1 VARKRTIEDLT
12 TEELR
17 HLLMEKRR
25 SERQARLEA
34 YRRTG
39 RVIQVEPQPET
50 APLDGLRTEVL
61 DSDGNT
67 SPQPR
72 SPRRVWMD
80 RLLFLVEF
88 AAVVGLVIVLVN
100 TFYGLQVINA
110 EAASALIQPTLTPTA
125 LIRAVVLPSGHTPPN
140 SPGGSQFNEAE
151 IPEHL
156 RPMVQ
161 SLANLPVPT
170 ASPEQA
176 QRIQIAAIRVDA
188 PIVMGDLPEQLK
200 KGVGQ
205 NLLNPVNPGQKGN
218 LILSAHNDIFGQIFR
233 DLDQLKAG
241 DEIVIYTNQRSYVYT
256 VRETLIV
263 NPDQV
268 EVMAP
273 TRDAVVTLVSCYPYM
288 VDNKRII
295 VVADL
300 QAER

>member
-1 VARKRTIEDLT
+1 VARKRNIDDLT

-17 HLLMEKRR
+17 HLLVEKRR
-25 SERQARLEA
+25 AERQGRLDA

-39 RVIQVEPQPET
+39 RVIQVEPQPEIS
-50 APLDGLRTEVL
+50 PLDGLRTEPL
-61 DSDGNT
+61 ESDGGTPNA
-67 SPQPR
+67 PR
-72 SPRRVWMD
+72 SKRRVWMD

-88 AAVVGLVIVLVN
+88 AAVIGLVIVLVN

-110 EAASALIQPTLTPTA
+110 EAASALIQPTLTPTP

-161 SLANLPVPT
+161 SLANLPLPT

-176 QRIQIAAIRVDA
+176 QRIQIAAIQVDA
-188 PIVMGDLPEQLK
+188 PVVMGDLAEQLK

-205 NLLNPVNPGQKGN
+205 NLINPINPGQKGN
-218 LILSAHNDIFGQIFR
+218 LVLSAHNDIYGEIFR

-241 DEIVIYTNQRSYVYT
+241 DEIIIYTNQRSYVYT
-256 VRETLIV
+256 VRETQIV
-263 NPDQV
+263 KPDQV
-268 EVMAP
+268 EVMAQ
-273 TRDAVVTLVSCYPYM
+273 TRDAVVTLISCYPYM
-288 VDNKRII
+288 VDKQRI
-295 VVADL
+295 VVIADL
-300 QAER
+300 RDER

>member
-1 VARKRTIEDLT
+1 MARKRNIDDLT

-17 HLLMEKRR
+17 HLLVEKRR
-25 SERQARLEA
+25 AERQGRLDA

-39 RVIQVEPQPET
+39 RVIQVEPQPEA
-50 APLDGLRTEVL
+50 APLDGLRTEL
-61 DSDGNT
+61 LESDGGA
-67 SPQPR
+67 SSAPR
-72 SPRRVWMD
+72 SKRRVWMD

-88 AAVVGLVIVLVN
+88 TAVIGLVIVLVN

-110 EAASALIQPTLTPTA
+110 EAASALIQPTLTPTP

-161 SLANLPVPT
+161 SLANLPLPV

-176 QRIQIAAIRVDA
+176 QRIQIGAIRVDA
-188 PIVMGDLPEQLK
+188 PVVMGDGVEQLK

-205 NLLNPVNPGQKGN
+205 NLINPINPGQKGN
-218 LILSAHNDIFGQIFR
+218 LVLSAHNDIYGQIFR

-241 DEIVIYTNQRSYVYT
+241 DEIILYTNQRSYVYT
-256 VRETLIV
+256 VRETQIV
-263 NPDQV
+263 KPDQV

-273 TRDAVVTLVSCYPYM
+273 TRDAVVTLISCYPYM
-288 VDNKRII
+288 VDNQRIVI
-295 VVADL
+295 VADL
-300 QAER
+300 RDQR

>member
-1 VARKRTIEDLT
+1 VARKRTIDDLT

-25 SERQARLEA
+25 TERQGRLDA

-50 APLDGLRTEVL
+50 APLDGLRTELLEVA
-61 DSDGNT
+61 
-67 SPQPR
+67 SPAQR

-88 AAVVGLVIVLVN
+88 AAVIGLVIVLVN

-110 EAASALIQPTLTPTA
+110 EAASALIQPTLTPTP

-161 SLANLPVPT
+161 SLANLPLPT

-205 NLLNPVNPGQKGN
+205 SLINPINPGQKGN
-218 LILSAHNDIFGQIFR
+218 LILSAHNDIYGQIFR

-273 TRDAVVTLVSCYPYM
+273 TRDAVVTLISCYPYM
-288 VDNKRII
+288 VDKQRII

-300 QAER
+300 QDER